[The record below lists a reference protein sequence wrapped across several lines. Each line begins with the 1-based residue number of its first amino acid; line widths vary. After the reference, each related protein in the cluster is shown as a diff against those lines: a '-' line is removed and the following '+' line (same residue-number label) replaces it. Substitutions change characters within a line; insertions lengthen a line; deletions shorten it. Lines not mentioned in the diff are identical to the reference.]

1 MQPVNYLITATK
13 IIRRYISSKT
23 VENIGMRSKLR
34 SLLKPIP
41 IGVGVSILTVLRWQY
56 NRNKEEACPAKTW
69 QVTCYRA
76 IPLRSLSRMWGW
88 MMNKELPASLRP
100 WFFSAYASVFGCN
113 LEEAINEDLRSYATF
128 AEFFCRQL
136 KEGVRPIDAAYVVSP
151 ADGRVMNIGKVE
163 SCHVEQVKGITY
175 SLTDFLG
182 EPSWTKGRNELSSS
196 VMDSGDYCRSLC
208 ENENTVL
215 HQCVIY
221 LAPGDYHRFHSPVD
235 WTVCFRRHFKGELLS
250 VNPKVAKW
258 VPNLFSLN
266 ERAVYVG
273 RWKHGFFSMTAVGA
287 TNVGSIHVYFDP
299 NLVTNKGKK
308 KGAKTNDQHFNFDQK
323 VSLQKGE
330 PFGEFRL
337 GSTIVLI
344 FEAPA
349 DFQFQTATGERTFVG
364 KALSDT

>member
-1 MQPVNYLITATK
+1 MRNK
-13 IIRRYISSKT
+13 IRRF
-23 VENIGMRSKLR
+23 
-34 SLLKPIP
+34 LKPIP

-56 NRNKEEACPAKTW
+56 NRNKEETCPAKDW
-69 QVTCYRA
+69 QVACYRA
-76 IPLRSLSRMWGW
+76 VPLRSLSRMWGW

-113 LEEAINEDLRSYATF
+113 LEEAVNEDLRSYNTF

-136 KEGVRPIDAAYVVSP
+136 KEGVRPIEAACVVSP

-182 EPSWTKGRNELSSS
+182 KPTWMARWDEPSRKMLNSS
-196 VMDSGDYCRSLC
+196 DYCHTIC

-235 WTVCFRRHFKGELLS
+235 WTVYFRRHFKGDLLS
-250 VNPKVAKW
+250 VNPKIAKW

-266 ERAVYVG
+266 ERAAYVG
-273 RWKHGFFSMTAVGA
+273 QWKHGFFSMTAVGA
-287 TNVGSIHVYFDP
+287 TNVGSINVYFDP
-299 NLVTNKGKK
+299 HLVTNKGRKK
-308 KGAKTNDQHFNFDQK
+308 CTETDDLYLNHDQK

-349 DFQFQTATGERTFVG
+349 DFQFHITVGERTFVG
-364 KALSDT
+364 KAVTSK